1 MLRIFLSCDADRVAA
16 GDAEKKARLDPIQAA
31 CKACLDEPMNED
43 PSVRD
48 DVTDAFTRLVGFLGM
63 EPQVALDLMEAPP
76 FLSQAEQAFR
86 GLAIKSGVQFS
97 MNYPG
102 KPAP

>member
-1 MLRIFLSCDADRVAA
+1 MHA
-16 GDAEKKARLDPIQAA
+16 G
-31 CKACLDEPMNED
+31 
-43 PSVRD
+43 V
-48 DVTDAFTRLVGFLGM
+48 GM
-63 EPQVALDLMEAPP
+63 ELQVALDLLEAPP

-86 GLAIKSGVQFS
+86 ELAIKSGVQFS